1 MNHTIQELEQ
11 KNAILAGILDL
22 AQDGI
27 ISIDSNHKITLFNQG
42 ATKIFGYP
50 SINILGKNINILI
63 PKYIEEVTKYQT
75 EKKLEITALKADGTE
90 FIAEAT
96 FSTVTIDHETIFTII
111 LRDITHRKQTE
122 KDLQESKDQLQLA
135 LEASGD
141 GLWDWNI
148 STGEVYYSPAWFT
161 MLGYNTDELSLNFE
175 TWKNLVYPEDLP
187 WVIDIL
193 NSYLQGF
200 TNSFSFDY
208 RLLTK
213 SGEWKW
219 IANYGKIVKW
229 DENHKPLRII
239 GIHQDINER
248 YKIQEELIKNEE
260 TLRQITDNIN
270 EVFWIRNL
278 EKKEIIYVS
287 PAYTKIWGKS
297 CESLYKNHEQWLSS
311 IHPEDRERIKHN
323 FYGNNH
329 NFSLSEEYRI
339 MLTDGSIRWI
349 LDRSFPIKNHE
360 GKVYRIG
367 GFAEDI
373 TIKKEVEKALIES
386 ERRYRYIYHNTPV
399 MLHSIDGK
407 GNITNVSQY
416 WLKKLGY
423 QLHEVI
429 GRKSTYFLTNESRQ
443 YAEEIVLPKFL
454 KTGITTEIDYQ
465 FVCKNGEIMDVLFS
479 AFGEKNERGEI
490 MNTVAVLIDV
500 TQWNQDQKELKY
512 LTQRL
517 QFLVNSSPAIIY
529 TCNANNDYGATFV
542 SPNIKEIFGYQ
553 PEDYL
558 NNPQFWSNH
567 IHPEDKQRILVNYDK
582 LFANNHL
589 IHEYRVLLPNGNYR
603 WIYDEVNLIRDGEGN
618 PVEIVGYWADIHQ
631 RKEAE
636 KALNHELQKTVLLQ
650 RITDEIRS
658 SLDLE
663 QIVQITANQIGK
675 IFQVSRCLIHGYDD
689 LPSPKIP
696 VIAEYINGNFS
707 SMLSLEFVIK
717 DSYWSQQILQ
727 QDQAV
732 ISANIYQESLLQSS
746 IEICEVYNIK
756 STLAV
761 RTSYQNKPNGVI
773 CLHQCDRYRCWKQ
786 EEIELIEAVSA
797 QLGIAIA
804 QAKLLKQEKQQRE
817 ELTIQNIALEKATRE
832 ARAASE
838 AKSEFLAN
846 MSHEIRTPMNAI
858 LGFTDLLKDLITE
871 EQYLNYLDSIA
882 SSGKTLLA
890 LINDILDLSKIES
903 GKLKI
908 NYEPVDLR
916 ILITEIQ
923 QIFSQKATTKNIKI
937 ITEYQDNFPEKI
949 EFDEVR
955 LRQILFNVV
964 GNAIKF
970 TDQGYVKICVNYSPN
985 FHNSTIEMM
994 LIVEDTGIGIALQEQ
1009 NLIFD
1014 AFIQSESN
1022 TTRKYGGTGLG
1033 LAITKRLVEMLQ
1045 GEVKLNSELGKGTV
1059 FTFIF
1064 SEVIPL
1070 NYQMKSI
1077 AFQEDK
1083 DLSQFP
1089 TMKILVVDDVRSNLA
1104 LIEGY
1109 FRKTQHQIFLAKDGL
1124 EALKKTKEYH
1134 PDLILLD
1141 LVMPNMSGV
1150 EVATILKSDPTT
1162 HHIPIIILTA
1172 SAFEQEKEVLSN
1184 ICQGYLHK
1192 PIMVSQLV
1200 EEIKNII
1207 FINEDRSQTEIINDL
1222 GNTTGNNLTQIS
1234 PETLHILTELLRDLE
1249 EIKQSVWQKYNQTM
1263 FIEDIQEFCQYLTNL
1278 GIKFQYLPLSQYAND
1293 LTVALNEYDLI
1304 KLEETMSQYPII
1316 IQNLKH
1322 YLSLI

>member
-1 MNHTIQELEQ
+1 
-11 KNAILAGILDL
+11 
-22 AQDGI
+22 
-27 ISIDSNHKITLFNQG
+27 
-42 ATKIFGYP
+42 
-50 SINILGKNINILI
+50 
-63 PKYIEEVTKYQT
+63 
-75 EKKLEITALKADGTE
+75 
-90 FIAEAT
+90 
-96 FSTVTIDHETIFTII
+96 
-111 LRDITHRKQTE
+111 
-122 KDLQESKDQLQLA
+122 
-135 LEASGD
+135 
-141 GLWDWNI
+141 
-148 STGEVYYSPAWFT
+148 
-161 MLGYNTDELSLNFE
+161 
-175 TWKNLVYPEDLP
+175 
-187 WVIDIL
+187 
-193 NSYLQGF
+193 
-200 TNSFSFDY
+200 
-208 RLLTK
+208 
-213 SGEWKW
+213 
-219 IANYGKIVKW
+219 
-229 DENHKPLRII
+229 
-239 GIHQDINER
+239 
-248 YKIQEELIKNEE
+248 
-260 TLRQITDNIN
+260 
-270 EVFWIRNL
+270 
-278 EKKEIIYVS
+278 
-287 PAYTKIWGKS
+287 
-297 CESLYKNHEQWLSS
+297 
-311 IHPEDRERIKHN
+311 
-323 FYGNNH
+323 
-329 NFSLSEEYRI
+329 
-339 MLTDGSIRWI
+339 
-349 LDRSFPIKNHE
+349 
-360 GKVYRIG
+360 
-367 GFAEDI
+367 
-373 TIKKEVEKALIES
+373 
-386 ERRYRYIYHNTPV
+386 
-399 MLHSIDGK
+399 
-407 GNITNVSQY
+407 
-416 WLKKLGY
+416 
-423 QLHEVI
+423 
-429 GRKSTYFLTNESRQ
+429 
-443 YAEEIVLPKFL
+443 
-454 KTGITTEIDYQ
+454 
-465 FVCKNGEIMDVLFS
+465 
-479 AFGEKNERGEI
+479 
-490 MNTVAVLIDV
+490 
-500 TQWNQDQKELKY
+500 
-512 LTQRL
+512 
-517 QFLVNSSPAIIY
+517 
-529 TCNANNDYGATFV
+529 
-542 SPNIKEIFGYQ
+542 
-553 PEDYL
+553 
-558 NNPQFWSNH
+558 
-567 IHPEDKQRILVNYDK
+567 
-582 LFANNHL
+582 
-589 IHEYRVLLPNGNYR
+589 
-603 WIYDEVNLIRDGEGN
+603 
-618 PVEIVGYWADIHQ
+618 
-631 RKEAE
+631 
-636 KALNHELQKTVLLQ
+636 
-650 RITDEIRS
+650 
-658 SLDLE
+658 
-663 QIVQITANQIGK
+663 
-675 IFQVSRCLIHGYDD
+675 
-689 LPSPKIP
+689 
-696 VIAEYINGNFS
+696 
-707 SMLSLEFVIK
+707 
-717 DSYWSQQILQ
+717 
-727 QDQAV
+727 
-732 ISANIYQESLLQSS
+732 
-746 IEICEVYNIK
+746 
-756 STLAV
+756 
-761 RTSYQNKPNGVI
+761 
-773 CLHQCDRYRCWKQ
+773 
-786 EEIELIEAVSA
+786 
-797 QLGIAIA
+797 
-804 QAKLLKQEKQQRE
+804 
-817 ELTIQNIALEKATRE
+817 
-832 ARAASE
+832 
-838 AKSEFLAN
+838 LAN

-916 ILITEIQ
+916 MLITEVK
-923 QIFSQKATTKNIKI
+923 QIFSQKAITKNIKI

-1134 PDLILLD
+1134 PNLILLD

-1234 PETLHILTELLRDLE
+1234 SETLHILTELLRDLE